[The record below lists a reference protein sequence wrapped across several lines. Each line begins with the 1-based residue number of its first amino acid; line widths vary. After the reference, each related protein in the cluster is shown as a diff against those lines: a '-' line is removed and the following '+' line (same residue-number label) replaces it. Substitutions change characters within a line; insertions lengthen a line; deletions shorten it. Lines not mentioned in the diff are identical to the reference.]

1 MKDLPESREA
11 FVNVL
16 KLYRAFCIAV
26 STVSKSASVTSR
38 EISTS
43 EVVISRRSAFVP
55 AMAEKT
61 FAAMPGVFFI
71 AGSYTEIL
79 WLTELTI
86 TFTSVSFFSL
96 VVKASTS
103 TRSLS
108 EIVKDRPVK
117 APWVGAMDIMSMLIL
132 YSAMDSNI
140 VAIEST

>member
-1 MKDLPESREA
+1 MKDLPESREV

-86 TFTSVSFFSL
+86 TFTSVSFFHGWG
-96 VVKASTS
+96 
-103 TRSLS
+103 
-108 EIVKDRPVK
+108 
-117 APWVGAMDIMSMLIL
+117 PWISCRC
-132 YSAMDSNI
+132 
-140 VAIEST
+140 